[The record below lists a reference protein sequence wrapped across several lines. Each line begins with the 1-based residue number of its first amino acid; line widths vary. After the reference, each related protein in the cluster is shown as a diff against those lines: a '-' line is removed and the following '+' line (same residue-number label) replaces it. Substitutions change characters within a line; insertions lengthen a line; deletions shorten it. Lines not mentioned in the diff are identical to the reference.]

1 MQEEM
6 KQVEIDESVTLTL
19 RQLAL
24 LAAHF
29 GLPVQPVG
37 EEHADLRVT
46 IAHGV
51 IPEFT
56 DENDQLV
63 EEQRGLFAFGVDELL
78 ADDGI
83 MLL

>member
-1 MQEEM
+1 MQEQM

-19 RQLAL
+19 RQLAA

-29 GLPVQPVG
+29 GMPVQPVS
-37 EEHADLRVT
+37 EENADLRVT
-46 IAHGV
+46 IAHGT
-51 IPEFT
+51 IPAFT

-63 EEQRGLFAFGVDELL
+63 EEQRGLFAFGVDDAMEK
-78 ADDGI
+78 DGI